1 MEAERRASFI
11 RDMGR
16 IRSAALRRR
25 IEQTIECL
33 ENLPTITDKS
43 GIKPIRS
50 ASGHY
55 YRIRIG
61 SYCLRIAIEGDAAVL
76 VRFLHRSDI
85 YRSFP

>member
-1 MEAERRASFI
+1 MEVERRTSFV

-33 ENLPTITDKS
+33 ENAPTIADMS
-43 GIKPIRS
+43 GIKQIRS
-50 ASGHY
+50 ASGHH

-61 SYCLRIAIEGDAAVL
+61 SYRLGIAIEGDAAVL
-76 VRFLHRSDI
+76 VRFLHRSDF